1 MDAPLFVMA
10 GGGTGGHVFPLLAVA
25 AELKK
30 RGHEILFVGTRKGLE
45 AKLAPEAGYPIEFV
59 EVGALKRVGIGAV
72 ARTLWQLP
80 RATLAMRRMLK
91 RKSPAA
97 VFSLGGYAAGPVAAA
112 AALAAVPLVLMEPNV
127 APGFT
132 NRLTGRWAAR
142 SLLAWP
148 ESERYFPRG
157 TTEVTGLPIREAFFQ
172 IPEWV
177 RKDNVQILVTG
188 GSQGS
193 RRLNLGLAECWPL
206 LREAKLPVRIVHQ
219 TGPGDYERIKHEFQ
233 ATGLPGQVAPFIN
246 DMPAAFAAADLIISR
261 AGAGTVAEI
270 AAAGRPSILVPFP
283 YAADDHQTRNAQ
295 VLVNAGAA
303 VLIPD
308 REFTGQRLLK
318 ELTALTADP
327 GRLPAMATAARK
339 LARTGSARRAADIL
353 EEISRARIDTRLGSR
368 NNKTELER
376 DVF

>member
-1 MDAPLFVMA
+1 MEAPLFVMA

-30 RGHEILFVGTRKGLE
+30 RGYEILFVGTRKGLE
-45 AKLAPEAGYPIEFV
+45 AKLAPEAGYPIEFI
-59 EVGALKRVGIGAV
+59 EVGALKRVGFRTV

-91 RKSPAA
+91 RKQPGA
-97 VFSLGGYAAGPVAAA
+97 VFSLGGYAAGPVTAAA
-112 AALAAVPLVLMEPNV
+112 PLAGVPLVLMEPNV

-132 NRLTGRWAAR
+132 NRLAGRWAAR
-142 SLLAWP
+142 ALLSWP
-148 ESERYFPRG
+148 ESEKYFPRG
-157 TTEVTGLPIREAFFQ
+157 RTEVTGLPIREAFFR
-172 IPEWV
+172 IPE
-177 RKDNVQILVTG
+177 KAPGESVQILVTG

-193 RRLNLGLAECWPL
+193 RRLNQGLAECWPA

-219 TGPGDYERIKHEFQ
+219 TGPGDYERIREEFQ
-233 ATGLPGQVAPFIN
+233 ASGLAGEIVPFID

-261 AGAGTVAEI
+261 SGAGAVAEI

-295 VLVNAGAA
+295 ALVHAGAA

-308 REFTGQRLLK
+308 REFTGRRLLE
-318 ELTALTADP
+318 ELRALTANRDK
-327 GRLPAMATAARK
+327 LTAMAKAARR
-339 LARTGSARRAADIL
+339 LARPDSARRAADIL
-353 EEISRARIDTRLGSR
+353 EEISRVRIDRRSGSR